1 MRDINEII
9 VHCSA
14 TPEWRDVTAKDIDRW
29 HTERGFRGIGY
40 HYVIKLDGTIEN
52 GRPENEVGAHC
63 LGHNKNS
70 IGVCYVGG
78 CDKDMRPKDTRTQQ
92 QRVSLILLLAN
103 LKKKYPNATVR
114 GHNEFVNKACPSF
127 SVQDEYGYL
136 NVKNE

>member
-1 MRDINEII
+1 MREINEII

-14 TPEWRDVTAKDIDRW
+14 TPEGREVTAKDIDRW

-78 CDKDMRPKDTRTQQ
+78 CDKDMKPKDTRTQQ